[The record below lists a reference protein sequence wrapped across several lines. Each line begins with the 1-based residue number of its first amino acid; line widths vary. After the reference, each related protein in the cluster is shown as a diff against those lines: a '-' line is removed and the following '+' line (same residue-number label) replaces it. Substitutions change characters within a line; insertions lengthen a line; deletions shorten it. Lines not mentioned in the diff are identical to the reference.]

1 MKKSTFHIMLLI
13 VLLLLGCGSPRKI
26 DVIRSEEIGAT
37 LAISGAEKA
46 EERRIIASKRDSIM
60 VHDDERGELYVMH
73 AVADEESGE
82 MVASDVLD
90 AAVVTAYFR
99 NVAERHG
106 KIDIRFD
113 VIVPKSMQDTKW
125 QLRFFP
131 DMFIMQDSVRLETVI
146 ITGAGYRKAQLRG
159 YEQYDRF
166 LRTIISDTTKFID
179 LRNLELFI
187 KRNIPEVYKYKN
199 DTTFVT
205 DEVFHSYYG
214 VTEQQAIEH
223 YTNIFARRMNDRR
236 RERRDK
242 MYARY
247 VKVPIVTEG
256 IRLDTV
262 IQALDGDF
270 IYQYTQVVNTRPGL
284 RKIDIVLSGD
294 IYESDHKLYSMAPT
308 PPLSFYV
315 SSLSSFTDNTERY
328 LTRVVERRAAA
339 NTSCYVD
346 FAIGKF
352 QVDPSLGNNARELG
366 RIRGN
371 IFELMNNRTFD
382 LDSIVISASASPDGK
397 ESSNRLLAQKRA
409 ASVAE
414 YMDGNIRQ
422 YRDSV
427 RRALEDDYTIY
438 VADDGTETVGRAV
451 ADALPP
457 IRFLSRS
464 NGENWS
470 MLSYLVDRDT
480 VMSEASKRNYID
492 CLEISNLDERERRMQ
507 SSSYYNYMKQNLY
520 PRLRTV
526 RFDFYLHRKGM
537 IRDTI
542 HTTELDTTYMKGVE
556 ALKNRDYKTALEYL
570 RDYQDFNTAIAY
582 VSLDYNAS
590 AMAILQELERTPR
603 VNYML
608 AVLYARKDDDAKAV
622 QCYLD
627 ACKAE
632 PSYVFRGKLDPE
644 IYFLIQRYGLNRADD
659 EDDFNL

>member
-1 MKKSTFHIMLLI
+1 MLLI

-236 RERRDK
+236 RERRDR

-451 ADALPP
+451 AEALPP

-556 ALKNRDYKTALEYL
+556 ALQNRDYKTALEYL

-608 AVLYARKDDDAKAV
+608 AVLYARKDDDEKAV

-627 ACKAE
+627 ACKVE

-644 IYFLIQRYGLNRADD
+644 IYVLIQRYGLNRADD

>member
-1 MKKSTFHIMLLI
+1 MNKNTFVIAFII
-13 VLLLLGCGSPRKI
+13 VMMLLGCGAPKKI
-26 DVIRSEEIGAT
+26 DVIRSGEIGAT

-73 AVADEESGE
+73 AVAEEESGE
-82 MVASDVLD
+82 MVATDVLD

-131 DMFIMQDSVRLETVI
+131 DMFILQDSIRLETVI

-205 DEVFHSYYG
+205 DEVFRSYYG

-236 RERRDK
+236 RERRDR

-284 RKIDIVLSGD
+284 RKIDVVLSGD

-308 PPLSFYV
+308 PPLTFYV

-352 QVDPSLGNNARELG
+352 QVDPALGNNARELG

-397 ESSNRLLAQKRA
+397 ESANRLLAQKRA
-409 ASVAE
+409 ASVAD
-414 YMDGNIRQ
+414 YMDGNIRH
-422 YRDSV
+422 YRDSL
-427 RRALEDDYTIY
+427 RREEGITIN
-438 VADDGTETVGRAV
+438 VAGEEFEREEI
-451 ADALPP
+451 PS

-507 SSSYYNYMKQNLY
+507 GSSYYNYMKQNLY

-526 RFDFYLHRKGM
+526 RFDFFLHRKGM

-556 ALKNRDYKTALEYL
+556 ALRDRDYKTALEYL

-644 IYFLIQRYGLNRADD
+644 IYVLIQRYGLNRSDD

>member
-1 MKKSTFHIMLLI
+1 MNKNTFVIAFII
-13 VLLLLGCGSPRKI
+13 VMMLLGCGAPKKI
-26 DVIRSEEIGAT
+26 DVIRSGEIGAT

-73 AVADEESGE
+73 AVAEEESGE
-82 MVASDVLD
+82 KVATDVLD

-131 DMFIMQDSVRLETVI
+131 DMFIMQDSIRLETVI

-205 DEVFHSYYG
+205 DEVFRSYYG

-236 RERRDK
+236 RERRDR

-284 RKIDIVLSGD
+284 RKIDVVLSGD

-308 PPLSFYV
+308 PPLTFYV

-352 QVDPSLGNNARELG
+352 QVDPALGNNARELG

-397 ESSNRLLAQKRA
+397 ESANRLLAQKRA
-409 ASVAE
+409 ASVAD
-414 YMDGNIRQ
+414 YMDGNIRH
-422 YRDSV
+422 YRDSL
-427 RRALEDDYTIY
+427 RREEGITIN
-438 VADDGTETVGRAV
+438 VAGEEFEREEI
-451 ADALPP
+451 PS

-507 SSSYYNYMKQNLY
+507 GSSYYNYMKQNLY

-526 RFDFYLHRKGM
+526 RFDFFLHRKGM

-556 ALKNRDYKTALEYL
+556 ALRDRDYKTALEYL

-644 IYFLIQRYGLNRADD
+644 IYVLIQRYGLNRSDD

>member
-1 MKKSTFHIMLLI
+1 MLLI

>member
-1 MKKSTFHIMLLI
+1 MNKSTFVITLLI
-13 VLLLLGCGSPRKI
+13 VLMLLGCGAPKKI
-26 DVIRSEEIGAT
+26 DVIRSGEIGAT

-73 AVADEESGE
+73 AVAEEESGE
-82 MVASDVLD
+82 MVATDVLD

-131 DMFIMQDSVRLETVI
+131 DMFIMQDSIRLETVI

-199 DTTFVT
+199 DTTYVP

-236 RERRDK
+236 RERRDR

-397 ESSNRLLAQKRA
+397 ESANRLLAQKRA

-414 YMDGNIRQ
+414 YMDGNIRR
-422 YRDSV
+422 YRDSLM
-427 RRALEDDYTIY
+427 REEGFTIN
-438 VADDGTETVGRAV
+438 VAGEEFEREEI
-451 ADALPP
+451 PS

-556 ALKNRDYKTALEYL
+556 ALRDRDYKKALKYL

-644 IYFLIQRYGLNRADD
+644 IYVLIQRYGLNRADD

>member
-1 MKKSTFHIMLLI
+1 MLLI

-371 IFELMNNRTFD
+371 IFELMNNLTFD

-644 IYFLIQRYGLNRADD
+644 IYVLIQRYGLNRADD

>member
-1 MKKSTFHIMLLI
+1 MLLI

-26 DVIRSEEIGAT
+26 NVIRSEEIGAT

-113 VIVPKSMQDTKW
+113 VIVPRSMQDSKW

-187 KRNIPEVYKYKN
+187 KRNIPEVYKYKS
-199 DTTFVT
+199 DTTFVS

-236 RERRDK
+236 RERRDR

-247 VKVPIVTEG
+247 VKVPILTEG

-352 QVDPSLGNNARELG
+352 QVDPTLGNNARELG

-438 VADDGTETVGRAV
+438 VADDGTQTVGRVV

-480 VMSEASKRNYID
+480 VMSETSKRSYID

-507 SSSYYNYMKQNLY
+507 SSSFYNYMKQNLY

-644 IYFLIQRYGLNRADD
+644 IYVLIQRYGLNRADD

>member
-1 MKKSTFHIMLLI
+1 MNKSTFVITLLI
-13 VLLLLGCGSPRKI
+13 VLMLLGCGAPKKI
-26 DVIRSEEIGAT
+26 DVIRSGEIGAT

-73 AVADEESGE
+73 AVAEEESGE
-82 MVASDVLD
+82 MVATDVLD

-131 DMFIMQDSVRLETVI
+131 DMFIMQDSIRLETVI

-199 DTTFVT
+199 DTTCVS

-236 RERRDK
+236 RERRDR

-397 ESSNRLLAQKRA
+397 ESANRLLAQKRA

-414 YMDGNIRQ
+414 YMDGNIRR
-422 YRDSV
+422 YRDSLM
-427 RRALEDDYTIY
+427 REQGLTIN
-438 VADDGTETVGRAV
+438 VAGEEFEREEI
-451 ADALPP
+451 PS

-507 SSSYYNYMKQNLY
+507 GSSYYNYMKQNLY

-537 IRDTI
+537 VRDTI

-556 ALKNRDYKTALEYL
+556 ALRDRDYKKALEYL
-570 RDYQDFNTAIAY
+570 REYQDFNTAIAY

-644 IYFLIQRYGLNRADD
+644 IYVLIQRYGLNRADD
-659 EDDFNL
+659 EDDYNL

>member
-1 MKKSTFHIMLLI
+1 MFIVLLI
-13 VLLLLGCGSPRKI
+13 VLMLPCCGGPRKI
-26 DVIRSEEIGAT
+26 DVIRSGEIGAT

-46 EERRIIASKRDSIM
+46 EERRIIASKRDSII
-60 VHDDERGELYVMH
+60 VHDDEGGELFVMH
-73 AVADEESGE
+73 AVAEEGSGE
-82 MVASDVLD
+82 MVATDILD

-131 DMFIMQDSVRLETVI
+131 DMFIMQDSIRLETVI

-199 DTTFVT
+199 DTTYVS

-223 YTNIFARRMNDRR
+223 YTNVFARRMNDRR
-236 RERRDK
+236 RERRDR

-284 RKIDIVLSGD
+284 RKIDVVLSGD

-308 PPLSFYV
+308 PPLTFYV
-315 SSLSSFTDNTERY
+315 SSLSSFADDTERY

-339 NTSCYVD
+339 NTSCNVD
-346 FAIGKF
+346 FALGKF
-352 QVDPSLGNNARELG
+352 QVDPSLGDNARELG

-371 IFELMNNRTFD
+371 ILELMNNRTFD

-397 ESSNRLLAQKRA
+397 ESANRLLAQKRA

-414 YMDGNIRQ
+414 YMDANIRH
-422 YRDSV
+422 YRDSL
-427 RRALEDDYTIY
+427 RREEGFTIN
-438 VADDGTETVGRAV
+438 VAGEEFEREEI
-451 ADALPP
+451 PS
-457 IRFLSRS
+457 IRFLSHS

-480 VMSEASKRNYID
+480 VMSEAGKRNYID

-507 SSSYYNYMKQNLY
+507 SAPYYNYMKQNLY

-526 RFDFYLHRKGM
+526 RFDFFLHRKGM

-556 ALKNRDYKTALEYL
+556 ALRDRDYKTALEYL

-590 AMAILQELERTPR
+590 AMAILQDLERTPR

-644 IYFLIQRYGLNRADD
+644 IYVLIQRYGLNKAQDD
-659 EDDFNL
+659 DDINL

>member
-1 MKKSTFHIMLLI
+1 
-13 VLLLLGCGSPRKI
+13 
-26 DVIRSEEIGAT
+26 
-37 LAISGAEKA
+37 
-46 EERRIIASKRDSIM
+46 M
-60 VHDDERGELYVMH
+60 VYDDELGQLYVMH
-73 AVADEESGE
+73 AVQEESTGE
-82 MVASDVLD
+82 MVATDVLD

-106 KIDIRFD
+106 KVDIRFD
-113 VIVPKSMQDTKW
+113 VIVPQNMQDSKW

-131 DMFIMQDSVRLETVI
+131 DMFIMEDSVRLETVI

-166 LRTIISDTTKFID
+166 LRTIVSDTTKFID
-179 LRNLELFI
+179 LRNLEVFL
-187 KRNIPEVYKYKN
+187 KRNIPEVYKYKS
-199 DTTFVT
+199 DSTFVS
-205 DEVFHSYYG
+205 DEEFSSYYG
-214 VTEQQAIEH
+214 VTERQAVEH
-223 YTNIFARRMNDRR
+223 YTNRFARSMNERR
-236 RERRDK
+236 RARRDR

-247 VKVPIVTEG
+247 IKVPIVTEG

-294 IYESDHKLYSMAPT
+294 IYESDRRLYSMTPT
-308 PPLSFYV
+308 SPLTFYV
-315 SSLSSFTDNTERY
+315 SSLSSFTDNTEKY
-328 LTRVVERRAAA
+328 LTKVVERRASA

-346 FAIGKF
+346 FALGKF
-352 QVDPSLGNNARELG
+352 QVDPSLGDNARELG
-366 RIRGN
+366 RIREN
-371 IFELMNNRTFD
+371 IFSLMKNQTFD
-382 LDSIVISASASPDGK
+382 LDSIVISASASPDGT
-397 ESSNRLLAQKRA
+397 ESTNKILSQKRA
-409 ASVAE
+409 ASVAD
-414 YMDGNIRQ
+414 YMDENIRQ
-422 YRDSV
+422 YADSV
-427 RRALEDDYTIY
+427 RRAMEAEARDSFTIL
-438 VADDGTETVGRAV
+438 VSDDGSESASRAV
-451 ADALPP
+451 AAAPELPE

-480 VMSEASKRNYID
+480 VMNEEAKHRYMD
-492 CLEISNLDERERRMQ
+492 CLEISDADQRERILQ
-507 SSSYYNYMKQNLY
+507 NTPFYSYMKQNLY

-537 IRDTI
+537 VRDTL
-542 HTTELDTTYMKGVE
+542 HTTELDTLYMKGVE
-556 ALKNRDYKTALEYL
+556 ALKERDYEKALEYL
-570 RDYQDFNTAIAY
+570 RDYHDFNTAIAY

-590 AMAILQELERTPR
+590 AMAILQELEKTPR

-644 IYFLIQRYGLNRADD
+644 INILIQRYGLNKADD
-659 EDDFNL
+659 DYDL

>member
-1 MKKSTFHIMLLI
+1 MLLI

-236 RERRDK
+236 RERRDR